1 MVLIVHPL
9 VPLVNHILHSFQ
21 SNLSNSFL
29 DVLYGHGVYFDT
41 QARYSHEYASKNNAG
56 ERTIF
61 IARVLIGKT
70 CVGDSSM
77 KVPPNGCDTT
87 TDGNHIFVIYHD
99 AGAYA
104 EYLITYK
111 EE

>member
-1 MVLIVHPL
+1 MV
-9 VPLVNHILHSFQ
+9 NQILYSCQ
-21 SNLSNSFL
+21 SNLSIAL
-29 DVLYGHGVYFDT
+29 LGVLYGHGVYFHT
-41 QARYSHEYASKNNAG
+41 QARYSHQYAAKNNAG
-56 ERTIF
+56 ERTMF

-77 KVPPNGCDTT
+77 KAPPIGYDTT
-87 TDGNHIFVIYHD
+87 SDGKQIFVIYHD

-111 EE
+111 GE